1 MVKRNVLCIL
11 VLIMSL
17 VINIQ
22 GIKILLPGEG
32 EF

>member
-1 MVKRNVLCIL
+1 MVKRNVLCSL

-22 GIKILLPGEG
+22 GIEILLPGEG